1 MRNDLH
7 DHIQAL
13 GLDNSSNLFEETISY
28 LFKLHGTPIKTYHVR
43 FSKACSFAGLEI
55 TPSQYRVG
63 LYDTA
68 YTGVTLKYFAAYV
81 AFMFEQASARQLKTV
96 ASKFTVSVR
105 DAQRVIN
112 MMSNRPYRMSVVK
125 HYKAAGFQASDFT
138 HAAYLRDIRKG
149 HDNLVALDT
158 SIAKNVA
165 KKLTWVARAHN
176 TRTADLCTEVKV
188 QMLSTYYSSLPT
200 KCTDEHIH
208 LKMCTSLHSRINN
221 LCDYHSASKRKRQV
235 RTIEQG
241 EVHFR
246 YVEAS
251 ESHLNKFATADNAL
265 SIEELGGCDDSREL
279 HNYEFER
286 SVATLFRG
294 VRKGTKREALYN
306 AMLGRDVGGFS
317 KFLRTRRLLR
327 STKKTVREWLIDK
340 PFDYLAGV
348 FSEWLGA
355 SQESVRKAMNN
366 MALTLL

>member
-1 MRNDLH
+1 MRIDLH

-13 GLDNSSNLFEETISY
+13 GLDNNSNLFEESISY
-28 LFKLHGTPIKTYHVR
+28 LFKLHGTPIKTYHSR
-43 FSKACSFAGLEI
+43 FSKVCSFADLEI
-55 TPSQYRVG
+55 TPSQYRVS

-68 YTGVTLKYFAAYV
+68 YTGVTLKYYAAYT
-81 AFMFEQASARQLKTV
+81 AFMFEQVTGRHLK
-96 ASKFTVSVR
+96 AMAAKFGVSDR
-105 DAQRVIN
+105 DAQRVWH
-112 MMSNRPYRMSVVK
+112 MMDNRAYRLSVVK
-125 HYKAAGFQASDFT
+125 HYKAAGFSGADFT
-138 HAAYLRDIRKG
+138 HSAYLKDIRKG
-149 HDNLVALDT
+149 HDNLVALDV

-176 TRTADLCTEVKV
+176 TKTADLCTEIKV

-200 KCTDEHIH
+200 KISDEHIH
-208 LKMCTSLHSRINN
+208 LRMCSSLHSRINN
-221 LCDYHSASKRKRQV
+221 LCDYHSAGKRKRQV
-235 RTIEQG
+235 RTVENG

-251 ESHLNKFATADNAL
+251 ESHLNKFASADNAL
-265 SIEELGGCDDSREL
+265 NIEELGGCDDSREL

-306 AMLGRDVGGFS
+306 AMLGRDVGGFG

-327 STKKTVREWLIDK
+327 STTKTVREWLLDK
-340 PFDYLAGV
+340 PFEYLTGV

-355 SQESVRKAMNN
+355 SQDSVRKAMNN